1 VIGLLGEYYEA
12 LGAIITQYEA
22 TLTCFMGDGLMLLLN
37 APLPCPDP
45 AMRAVSMALEM
56 QATVQALIVR
66 WRTHGYAIG
75 FGIGIA
81 TGEAIVGRIGY
92 EGRIDYT
99 AIGSVVNL
107 ASRICAA
114 ARDGQVLT
122 DRQTAAAASADP
134 TICIEDVG
142 AWPIRGSPGRCRCS
156 RQSARPGLKLNGPLR
171 RCKPCAGPSRRG
183 SDWPGGTRNPTH
195 KQRQKPRLSR
205 LHIVPPKIV
214 ITTMSSVN

>member
-1 VIGLLGEYYEA
+1 VIGLLDEYYEA
-12 LGAIITQYEA
+12 LGAIIMQYEA

-56 QATVQALIVR
+56 QATVQALIMR
-66 WRTHGYAIG
+66 WRTRGYAIG

-107 ASRICAA
+107 ASRICSA
-114 ARDGQVLT
+114 ARDGQVLI
-122 DRQTAAAASADP
+122 DRQTAAVTAADP
-134 TICIEDVG
+134 TICLEDMG
-142 AWPIRGSPGRCRCS
+142 AWPMKGFSEPLPVFAAKRTAGREAQ
-156 RQSARPGLKLNGPLR
+156 QSLAPLQGLR
-171 RCKPCAGPSRRG
+171 RAE
-183 SDWPGGTRNPTH
+183 
-195 KQRQKPRLSR
+195 
-205 LHIVPPKIV
+205 PPEG
-214 ITTMSSVN
+214 